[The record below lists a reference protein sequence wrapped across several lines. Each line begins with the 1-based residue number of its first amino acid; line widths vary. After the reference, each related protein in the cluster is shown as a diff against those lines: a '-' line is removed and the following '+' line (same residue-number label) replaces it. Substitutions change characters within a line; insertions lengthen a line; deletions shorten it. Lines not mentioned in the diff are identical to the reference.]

1 MDEFIEV
8 LLRRKDKRLRIK
20 RHVPGGVEFDERDP
34 VERTVGVQLAPRG
47 DATRQRMRRIGQVK
61 GWAPGEFKLTISV
74 EDGNLILRGVDADA
88 LPEGL
93 YALTIE
99 IEDARCRQRRV
110 AIEIEQDGS
119 AQAVFDLVQDDRE
132 VSVDLTEADVAIRA
146 VIDASSLDG
155 LPGADWLEADKRP
168 TRKACFLNLLA
179 SLRTRPLVSDAL
191 IQHVDHAFAVFNDR
205 AFMRVDLELLP
216 AVEALVKHPTR
227 RFYAEGAPTADI
239 HQRLLRDLPERPD
252 VKAKFTKGL
261 LSFRG
266 EGGPSL
272 QMVIARPPVD
282 LPYTYAEFDL
292 DLGNPLQDVLGFV
305 VHMGDLLDGKPT
317 NHLDLRR
324 KLARTTAKKYLYYD
338 IVAG

>member
-8 LLRRKDKRLRIK
+8 SFRRKDRRLRIK
-20 RHVPGGVEFDERDP
+20 RQVPGGVEFDEPDP
-34 VERTVGVQLAPRG
+34 LERTVGVQLTARG
-47 DATRQRMRRIGQVK
+47 EATRQRMRRIGQVK
-61 GWAPGEFKLTISV
+61 GWSPGEFKLTISV
-74 EDGNLILRGVDADA
+74 EDGSLVLRGVDADA

-110 AIEIEQDGS
+110 AIEIEQDGN
-119 AQAVFDLVQDDRE
+119 AHAAFDLDQDDRE
-132 VSVDLTEADVAIRA
+132 VSVDLTEADSSIRA

-155 LPGADWLEADKRP
+155 LPCADWLDADKRP

-179 SLRTRPLVSDAL
+179 SLRTRPLVSNSL

-205 AFMRVDLELLP
+205 AFMRVGLELLP
-216 AVEALVKHPTR
+216 AIEALVRDPNR
-227 RFYAEGAPTADI
+227 RFYSAGAPAADI
-239 HQRLLRDLPERPD
+239 HQRLLRDLPEPPD

-272 QMVIARPPVD
+272 QMVIARPPVG

-305 VHMGDLLDGKPT
+305 VHIGELLDGKPT
-317 NHLDLRR
+317 NHLVLRR
-324 KLARTTAKKYLYYD
+324 DLVKTSAKRFLYYD
-338 IVAG
+338 VVPG

>member
-1 MDEFIEV
+1 MDEFIKV
-8 LLRRKDKRLRIK
+8 SFRRNDRRLRIK
-20 RHVPGGVEFDERDP
+20 RQVPGGVEFDEPDP
-34 VERTVGVQLAPRG
+34 VERTVGVQLTARG
-47 DATRQRMRRIGQVK
+47 EATRQRMRRIGQVK
-61 GWAPGEFKLTISV
+61 GWAPGEFKLTISI
-74 EDGNLILRGVDADA
+74 EDGSLVLRGVDADA

-93 YALTIE
+93 YALTME

-119 AQAVFDLVQDDRE
+119 AQAAFDLDQDNRD
-132 VSVDLTEADVAIRA
+132 VSIDLTEADDSIRS

-155 LPGADWLEADKRP
+155 LPCSDWLEADKRP

-179 SLRTRPLVSDAL
+179 SLRSRPLVSNSL
-191 IQHVDHAFAVFNDR
+191 IKHVDHAFAVFNDR
-205 AFMRVDLELLP
+205 ALMRVGLELLP
-216 AVEALVKHPTR
+216 AIEALVRDPKRP
-227 RFYAEGAPTADI
+227 FYAEGAPTADI
-239 HQRLLRDLPERPD
+239 HQRLLRDLPEPPD

-305 VHMGDLLDGKPT
+305 VHMGELLDGKPT

-324 KLARTTAKKYLYYD
+324 ELAKTSAKRYLYYD
-338 IVAG
+338 VVAS

>member
-8 LLRRKDKRLRIK
+8 SFRRKDRRLRIK
-20 RHVPGGVEFDERDP
+20 RQVRGGIEFDEPDP
-34 VERTVGVQLAPRG
+34 IERTVGVQLTSRG
-47 DATRQRMRRIGQVK
+47 EATRQRMRRIGQVK

-74 EDGNLILRGVDADA
+74 EDGSLVLRGVDADA

-99 IEDARCRQRRV
+99 IEDARSRQRRV

-119 AQAVFDLVQDDRE
+119 ARAAFDLDQDNRD
-132 VSVDLTEADVAIRA
+132 VSIDLTEADDSIRA

-155 LPGADWLEADKRP
+155 LPCSDWLDADKRP

-179 SLRTRPLVSDAL
+179 SLRSRPLISNSL

-205 AFMRVDLELLP
+205 AFMRVGLELLP
-216 AVEALVKHPTR
+216 AIEELVKDPNR
-227 RFYAEGAPTADI
+227 PFYAEGAPTADI
-239 HQRLLRDLPERPD
+239 HQRLLRDLPEPPD

-272 QMVIARPPVD
+272 QMVIARQPVD

-305 VHMGDLLDGKPT
+305 VHMGELLDGKPT

-324 KLARTTAKKYLYYD
+324 ELAKTSAKRYLYYD
-338 IVAG
+338 VVAG

>member
-8 LLRRKDKRLRIK
+8 SFRRKDKRLRIK
-20 RHVPGGVEFDERDP
+20 RQVTGGIEFDEPDP
-34 VERTVGVQLAPRG
+34 VERTVGIQLKARG
-47 DATRQRMRRIGQVK
+47 EATRQRMRRIGQVK

-74 EDGNLILRGVDADA
+74 EDGSLILRGVDAAA

-99 IEDARCRQRRV
+99 IEDARCRQRKL
-110 AIEIEQDGS
+110 AIEIEQDGN
-119 AQAVFDLVQDDRE
+119 AQAAFDLDQDDRD
-132 VSVDLTEADVAIRA
+132 VSVDLTEADDSIRA
-146 VIDASSLDG
+146 VIEKTSIDG
-155 LPGADWLEADKRP
+155 LPCADWLVADKRP

-179 SLRTRPLVSDAL
+179 SLRTRPLVSNSL
-191 IQHVDHAFAVFNDR
+191 IQHVDHAFAVYNDR
-205 AFMRVDLELLP
+205 AFMRVGLELLP
-216 AVEALVKHPTR
+216 AIEALVADPKR
-227 RFYAEGAPTADI
+227 SFYAEGPPTADI
-239 HQRLLRDLPERPD
+239 HQRLLRDLPEPPD

-272 QMVIARPPVD
+272 QMVIAVPPVG
-282 LPYTYAEFDL
+282 LPYTYAEFAL

-305 VHMGDLLDGKPT
+305 VHMGELLDGKPT

-324 KLARTTAKKYLYYD
+324 ELAKTSAKRYLYYD
-338 IVAG
+338 VVAG

>member
-8 LLRRKDKRLRIK
+8 SFRRKDKRLRIK
-20 RHVPGGVEFDERDP
+20 RQVPGGVEFDERDP
-34 VERTVGVQLAPRG
+34 IERTVGVQLAARG
-47 DATRQRMRRIGQVK
+47 EATRQRMRRIGQVK
-61 GWAPGEFKLTISV
+61 GWAPGEFRLTISV
-74 EDGNLILRGVDADA
+74 EDGNLVLRGVDADA

-119 AQAVFDLVQDDRE
+119 AQAVFDLDQDDRE
-132 VSVDLTEADVAIRA
+132 VSVDLAEADDSIRA

-155 LPGADWLEADKRP
+155 LRGADWLDADKRP

-179 SLRTRPLVSDAL
+179 SLRTRPLVSDGL
-191 IQHVDHAFAVFNDR
+191 IKHVDHAFAVFNDR
-205 AFMRVDLELLP
+205 AFMRVALELLP
-216 AVEALVKHPTR
+216 AIEELVKHPTR
-227 RFYAEGAPTADI
+227 RFYAEGAPTAEI
-239 HQRLLRDLPERPD
+239 HQRLLRDLPEPPD
-252 VKAKFTKGL
+252 VKAKFTRGL

-272 QMVIARPPVD
+272 QMVIAKPPVG

-305 VHMGDLLDGKPT
+305 VHMGELLDGKPT

-324 KLARTTAKKYLYYD
+324 DLARTSAKKYLYYD
-338 IVAG
+338 VVAG

>member
-8 LLRRKDKRLRIK
+8 SFRRKDRRLRIK
-20 RHVPGGVEFDERDP
+20 RQVPGGVEFDEPDP
-34 VERTVGVQLAPRG
+34 VERTVGVQLTARG
-47 DATRQRMRRIGQVK
+47 EATRQRMRRIGQVK

-74 EDGNLILRGVDADA
+74 EDGNLVLRGVDADA

-99 IEDARCRQRRV
+99 IEDARCRQRKV
-110 AIEIEQDGS
+110 AIEIEQDS
-119 AQAVFDLVQDDRE
+119 NAQAAFDLDQDNRE
-132 VSVDLTEADVAIRA
+132 VIVDLTEADDAIRA

-155 LPGADWLEADKRP
+155 LPCSDWLEADKRP

-179 SLRTRPLVSDAL
+179 SLRSRPLVSNSL
-191 IQHVDHAFAVFNDR
+191 IKHVDHAFAVFNDR
-205 AFMRVDLELLP
+205 AFMRVGLELLP
-216 AVEALVKHPTR
+216 AIEALVKDPNR

-239 HQRLLRDLPERPD
+239 HQRLLRDLPEPPD

-305 VHMGDLLDGKPT
+305 VHMGELFDGKPT

-324 KLARTTAKKYLYYD
+324 DLAKTSAKRYLYYD